1 MNLGINDEYLENKN
15 IHKLNGDNN
24 IDNNLDNLNAD
35 QKIYGKNGDGF
46 RKEKNENKKIN
57 N

>member
-24 IDNNLDNLNAD
+24 IDNKLDNLNAD

-46 RKEKNENKKIN
+46 RKEKNENIKNK
-57 N
+57 